1 MFDIICRDFAYV
13 ARDRMTRMHMCHVFQ
28 CDTPA
33 RQIANT
39 LRDICKRIMQER
51 GLQPAHP
58 TTQRRPTD
66 LPNLEKLGQ
75 PPGSTPPSSLF
86 NSEIIHQAS
95 FQQICFWLSLAF
107 PLQHHLSPSAVFPL
121 LLCISCFAGFDLV
134 QVCHLNVDH
143 DETHLYHLS
152 YLFLHLCRSHFV
164 SYLAVVFYKHAVR
177 YLIPSYFLFL
187 LMCAHVC
194 HHVHRPMF
202 LLHCTLTHS
211 LTTEVWFFFQPM
223 VGKLT
228 KSKMMEKFLLVNTVF
243 ILQDCTAVFLY
254 FPPFCSTCL
263 YPL

>member
-121 LLCISCFAGFDLV
+121 LLCISCL
-134 QVCHLNVDH
+134 QVLIWCRYAIWMSIMMRHTCTISPTCSSTCVVH
-143 DETHLYHLS
+143 ILS
-152 YLFLHLCRSHFV
+152 P
-164 SYLAVVFYKHAVR
+164 
-177 YLIPSYFLFL
+177 IL
-187 LMCAHVC
+187 LLSFTNMLSGTWYPV
-194 HHVHRPMF
+194 
-202 LLHCTLTHS
+202 
-211 LTTEVWFFFQPM
+211 
-223 VGKLT
+223 
-228 KSKMMEKFLLVNTVF
+228 
-243 ILQDCTAVFLY
+243 I
-254 FPPFCSTCL
+254 FCSC
-263 YPL
+263 